1 MEKITFKVNK
11 NEITKVGNRYLYG
24 KNTTTRNK
32 GELIEDF
39 LRKYYLPNS
48 EWYKKD
54 SVDFETGSDIEANGM
69 KISVKSGE
77 FTLTEKIYTF
87 EKSDSEKSRMIEE
100 YASRT
105 HSDTIAYGKVSETE
119 TEYTFTIYLIT
130 LSQFTSIIKQY
141 AVFTT
146 ISGTNRM
153 KLKVKRD
160 ITKYI
165 EVL

>member
-1 MEKITFKVNK
+1 MEKITFTVSK

-39 LRKYYLPNS
+39 LRKYYLPNT

-54 SVDFETGSDIEANGM
+54 SVDFETGSDIEADGM

-100 YASRT
+100 YIRRT

-130 LSQFTSIIKQY
+130 LSQFTSIVKQY